1 MNAIARTHYKINIER
16 RNGSTDYRSTMMEQL
31 DDNDGI
37 TVRIDDDDIDFD
49 WGVTKQTQD

>member
-1 MNAIARTHYKINIER
+1 MV
-16 RNGSTDYRSTMMEQL
+16 EQI

-37 TVRIDDDDIDFD
+37 TVRIDDDDDIDFD